1 MAHVNVAD
9 GVARRLGPML
19 DRYRDETAELGG
31 SYIEVDGRDPAHG
44 LAATA
49 EARGASW
56 VVVARHRSRLGEL
69 ARGSVASQL
78 QRLLRDTRIDVV
90 GRDN

>member
-1 MAHVNVAD
+1 
-9 GVARRLGPML
+9 ML
-19 DRYRDETAELGG
+19 DRYRRETAELGAT
-31 SYIEVDGRDPAHG
+31 YIEVDGRDPAHG

-69 ARGSVASQL
+69 ARGSVASRL
-78 QRLLRDTRIDVV
+78 HRLLHDTHIDIV
-90 GRDN
+90 GRDG